1 MNRVP
6 KSSRRRTS
14 GAAAIGVG
22 VILSC
27 AGCDSRPPAAAAPPA
42 PSSRTAEATPD
53 RSPDAPPVTDADL
66 TPPDATS
73 LTVLRTSD
81 AGLPVIACR
90 IADQRYELELAIS
103 NTARN
108 RGFGGRDRFPTGT
121 GMLFVHGDDLVRRY
135 WMKDCLIPM
144 DIVFIDRQGSIVA
157 MHRMRTQPPRG
168 DRESLADYHAR
179 LPGYSSRR
187 PARYALEI
195 PAGDIKVLGLQ
206 VGGTVPIPRAAL
218 DDLAA
223 RELLGGT
230 GR

>member
-1 MNRVP
+1 M
-6 KSSRRRTS
+6 
-14 GAAAIGVG
+14 AAIGLG
-22 VILSC
+22 VVMSC
-27 AGCDSRPPAAAAPPA
+27 IGCDSRPPAATAPAAPE
-42 PSSRTAEATPD
+42 SRTVETTPV
-53 RSPDAPPVTDADL
+53 RSLAAPNAIDADL
-66 TPPDATS
+66 TPPDADT
-73 LTVLRTSD
+73 LTVLRTSE

-90 IADQRYELELAIS
+90 IADRRYELELAIT
-103 NTARN
+103 NAARN
-108 RGFGGRDRFPTGT
+108 RGFGGRDRFPAGT
-121 GMLFVHGDDLVRRY
+121 AMLFVHGDDLVRRY

-144 DIVFIDRQGSIVA
+144 DIVFIDRRGSIVA